1 MKSNNEAD
9 DNAADIAARRHS
21 KLATPFRAPQ
31 PMLRRLAAPLLLT
44 ACLSAPAAAADCVQT
59 VRRNPDPNAS
69 VRVDGQLTGVRL
81 SLTLEALRR
90 MGCRAVLKDLPWS
103 RALTD
108 LASGELDVLPAAHRT
123 PEREAFAL
131 FSTRLTPAL
140 FRVFVRRGLA
150 QPAPADLDTLRRSG
164 LKLGLQSG
172 VTYGAALEA
181 QLADPAFATRVERV
195 VNRAGLWRMLARGR
209 VDAVLAEDAPAV
221 WELEQLDLIGE
232 VQASAL
238 LVEGQAT
245 STAFSRKRHDA
256 DFVARF
262 DATLA
267 EMARDGTEQAITARL
282 RDAQQA
288 QGSAPRR

>member
-1 MKSNNEAD
+1 
-9 DNAADIAARRHS
+9 
-21 KLATPFRAPQ
+21 
-31 PMLRRLAAPLLLT
+31 MLRRLAAPLLLT
-44 ACLSAPAAAADCVQT
+44 ACLCAPAVAADCVQT

-90 MGCRAVLKDLPWS
+90 MGCRTVLKDLPWS

-108 LASGELDVLPAAHRT
+108 LTSGELDVLPATHRT

-150 QPAPADLDTLRRSG
+150 QPAPADLDALHGSG

-172 VTYGAALEA
+172 VTYGAAMEA
-181 QLADPAFATRVERV
+181 RLTDPAFAARVERV

-221 WELEQLDLIGE
+221 WELEQLGLIGD
-232 VQASAL
+232 VQATAL

-245 STAFSRKRHDA
+245 STAFSRKRHGA

-262 DATLA
+262 DAALA
-267 EMARDGTEQAITARL
+267 EMARDGTEQAITVRL
-282 RDAQQA
+282 REAQQA
-288 QGSAPRR
+288 QGGALQR